1 MVKLQ
6 IPNNNQYPITNTQ
19 TRQFDYWRLEIRNYL
34 AIGSWNLVVSVLFL
48 NFLGCG
54 SPLKQ
59 INVSSYEFYRSPQ
72 VDKIDGNRI
81 GFLTTA
87 LSRMS
92 SLGEYKVTISDIIEK
107 AFQKEKPKI
116 NIISSRETINSIN
129 TSELTDI
136 YSKMLDYYDTT
147 GILKKD
153 YLWKIGDALK
163 VRYIIQPKLLSFA
176 ESISSRFSFLGLAI
190 VSTRETTVK
199 ISLQLWDTV
208 TGNVIWEGSGQATV
222 AIESMRAKPVTFEEV
237 AEAASFSV
245 VKKFPF

>member
-1 MVKLQ
+1 MRTQKKEDKSQ
-6 IPNNNQYPITNTQ
+6 TTDKNNVYPL
-19 TRQFDYWRLEIRNYL
+19 F
-34 AIGSWNLVVSVLFL
+34 SVLCLLSSVF
-48 NFLGCG
+48 FFIAGCG
-54 SPLKQ
+54 GPLKQ
-59 INVSSYEFYRSPQ
+59 LNVSSYEFYRSPQ
-72 VDKIDGNRI
+72 VNKIDGNRI

-87 LSRMS
+87 LSRVS
-92 SLGEYKVTISDIIEK
+92 GLGEYKVTISDIIEK

-129 TSELTDI
+129 TADLTDI

-153 YLWKIGDALK
+153 YLWKVGDALK
-163 VRYIIQPKLLSFA
+163 VRHIIQPKLLSFT
-176 ESISSRFSFLGLAI
+176 ESVSSRFSFFGLSI

-237 AEAASFSV
+237 AEAASLSV

>member
-1 MVKLQ
+1 MEK
-6 IPNNNQYPITNTQ
+6 
-19 TRQFDYWRLEIRNYL
+19 IRINALIYSL
-34 AIGSWNLVVSVLFL
+34 ILFL
-48 NFLGCG
+48 TSAGGCSG
-54 SPLKQ
+54 PFKQ
-59 INVSSYEFYRSPQ
+59 ANITANEFYRSPLLK
-72 VDKIDGNRI
+72 DIGNSRI

-87 LSRMS
+87 VSRERGLS
-92 SLGEYKVTISDIIEK
+92 EYRVGVSDIIEK

-129 TSELTDI
+129 TADLTDI

-153 YLWKIGDALK
+153 YLWKVGDALK
-163 VRYIIQPKLLSFA
+163 VRHIIQPKLLSFT
-176 ESISSRFSFLGLAI
+176 ESVSSRFSFFGLSI

-237 AEAASFSV
+237 AEAASLSV

>member
-1 MVKLQ
+1 MRMQ
-6 IPNNNQYPITNTQ
+6 N
-19 TRQFDYWRLEIRNYL
+19 LEFRIQNSGVRIQEWGVRIKDGLPFYSGFWL
-34 AIGSWNLVVSVLFL
+34 LTSLF
-48 NFLGCG
+48 FFIAGCG

-72 VDKIDGNRI
+72 VNKIDGNRI

-176 ESISSRFSFLGLAI
+176 ESVSSRFSFLGLAI

-245 VKKFPF
+245 VKKFRF